1 MRIYLYFAN
10 DMIEAIIIL
19 IVIYLVF
26 RFLTTYLIPVMTQK
40 NIKRYQEKFKKENP
54 DIFKKKDDSIAEKKE
69 QNKEITH

>member
-1 MRIYLYFAN
+1 
-10 DMIEAIIIL
+10 MIKVIIIL

-54 DIFKKKDDSIAEKKE
+54 NIFKDKSERNEENSK
-69 QNKEITH
+69 

>member
-1 MRIYLYFAN
+1 M
-10 DMIEAIIIL
+10 EAIIIL

-54 DIFKKKDDSIAEKKE
+54 NIFKDKSERNEENSK
-69 QNKEITH
+69 

>member
-1 MRIYLYFAN
+1 
-10 DMIEAIIIL
+10 MIKAIIIL

-54 DIFKKKDDSIAEKKE
+54 DIFKKKDDSFAEKKE